1 MVGWVAGEEASKK
14 RAWQGTSRRKLLLTF
29 SISVWNILK
38 AACLFEI
45 AQSPAT
51 MDGGMGTSLG
61 HICIQKTSC

>member
-1 MVGWVAGEEASKK
+1 MVGWVAGEEGSKK
-14 RAWQGTSRRKLLLTF
+14 ERLARDKWEKTAADIF
-29 SISVWNILK
+29 NICLEYFK